1 MYFTLFS
8 VHFYTVTDSNEI
20 YEIIETRRAKLGLS
34 QAEVSMRAF
43 NRNDSSAIQNIKR
56 GSLPSF
62 SKLSAISNVLGLE
75 CYFGAPREFL
85 APDPH
90 HPSPGDVKMG
100 DDEFTLVDRYDVNVS
115 AGAGLIPTSEEA
127 DGKMAFSRSWLLKH
141 QINAQLSGLVK
152 VKGDSMEP
160 TIADGSLALVHMAE
174 LHPIKNKVYAC
185 SLDGQAIIK
194 RLIPVKDAKDNLQSI
209 VIVSDNPHYESN
221 ILTNPSQEDFR
232 IIGRVRCI
240 LSTI

>member
-1 MYFTLFS
+1 MENSVKDFPELINERLKALKTNVFS
-8 VHFYTVTDSNEI
+8 
-20 YEIIETRRAKLGLS
+20 IETRAGLPADAIRNIIRS
-34 QAEVSMRAF
+34 EKKSGPTLSRVQEVCDA
-43 NRNDSSAIQNIKR
+43 
-56 GSLPSF
+56 
-62 SKLSAISNVLGLE
+62 LGLE
-75 CYFGAPREFL
+75 LYIGPPREFL

-100 DDEFTLVDRYDVNVS
+100 DDEFTFVDRYDVNVS

-185 SLDGQAIIK
+185 SLNGQAIIK
-194 RLIPVKDAKDNLQSI
+194 RLLPIKDAKDNLQSI
-209 VIVSDNPHYESN
+209 VIVSDNPHYESKVL
-221 ILTNPSQEDFR
+221 INPSQEDFR

-240 LSTI
+240 LSEM